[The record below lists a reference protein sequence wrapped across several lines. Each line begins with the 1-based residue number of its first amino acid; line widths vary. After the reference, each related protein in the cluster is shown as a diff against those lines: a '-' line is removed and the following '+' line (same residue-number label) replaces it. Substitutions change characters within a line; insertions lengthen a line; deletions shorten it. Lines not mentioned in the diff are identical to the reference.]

1 MTAKKP
7 KKNKGNVQPT
17 TITWRFNL
25 VIAGIGL
32 VFFGLIL
39 RAAYIQVLEPDM
51 LKAQGDLRSLRTAT
65 KDTHRGSIVDRHGE
79 ELAVSVPVQTVYAD
93 PKYVIE
99 KNGLSQTRRLQAL
112 ADVLGM
118 DLTTLKKR
126 IGTNPKRR
134 FVYLARQINPAI
146 AQYVKE
152 LKIPGIHLRKESK
165 RFYPA
170 GEITAHLIGFTDVD
184 DKGIEGLERVY
195 NDVLT
200 GQSGKKQYRK
210 DAKGNLIEILD
221 EQEAQ
226 QPQDI
231 TLSIDQRIQALAYRE
246 LIAGIKSFKANSG
259 SVVVVD
265 VNSGEILALVNGP
278 SFNPNNRKGV
288 ATHRFRNRAITD
300 VFEPGST
307 MKPLTVLSAL
317 EFGSVEKDAVIKTG
331 RSMRIGGRRVS
342 DPRPYGEQTLADILK
357 NSSNMGSTRL
367 ALDMPKDYFIGK
379 FFEMGFSEDTGTGLT
394 GETSGMLS
402 DRSRWSKFELATL
415 SFGYGLAIS
424 PLQLARFYATIG
436 NGGIKRPLSVL
447 KDPKFNQGER
457 VVSNDNAIALMAM
470 LEQVVNDG
478 GAWRAKVEG
487 YRVGGKTGTA
497 IKTTVGGYGN
507 DYMGLFAGIA
517 PLSNPQVAIVVVID
531 EPAGDLY
538 HGGEIAAPVFSK
550 IMTGTLRYLNITPDG
565 LPQLTTQTTETTNTI
580 RTGVSNG

>member
-7 KKNKGNVQPT
+7 RKNKDNVQPM
-17 TITWRFNL
+17 TIAWRFNL
-25 VIAGIGL
+25 VIGGIAL

-39 RAAYIQVLEPDM
+39 RAAYIQVIEPDM

-65 KDTHRGSIVDRHGE
+65 KDTHRGSIVDRNGE

-99 KNGLSQTRRLQAL
+99 KDGLSKTRRLQAL

-118 DLTTLKKR
+118 DITTLRKR
-126 IGTNPKRR
+126 IGTNPKKR

-184 DKGIEGLERVY
+184 DNGIEGLERVY

-200 GQSGKKQYRK
+200 GESGKKQYRK
-210 DAKGNLIEILD
+210 DAKGNLIEVLD

-231 TLSIDQRIQALAYRE
+231 VLSIDQRIQALAYRE
-246 LIAGIKSFKANSG
+246 LIAGIKSFKADSG
-259 SVVVVD
+259 SAVVVD
-265 VNSGEILALVNGP
+265 VHTGEILALVNGP

-300 VFEPGST
+300 VVEPGST
-307 MKPLTVLSAL
+307 MKALTVLSAL
-317 EFGSVEKDAVIKTG
+317 EFGSADTETVIKTG
-331 RSMRIGGRRVS
+331 QSMRIGGRVVTDVRGH
-342 DPRPYGEQTLADILK
+342 GEQTLADILK
-357 NSSNMGSTRL
+357 NSSNVGSARL

-379 FFEMGFSEDTGTGLT
+379 FYEMGFSEDTGTGLI
-394 GETSGMLS
+394 GETSGMIS
-402 DRSRWSKFELATL
+402 DSNRWSKHEIASL
-415 SFGYGLAIS
+415 SYGYNLAIS
-424 PLQLARFYATIG
+424 PLQLARFYAALG
-436 NGGIKRPLSVL
+436 NGGIKKPLSVL
-447 KDPKFNQGER
+447 KDPKFNEGER
-457 VVSNDNAIALMAM
+457 VASEENVKILVDM
-470 LEQVVNDG
+470 LELAVKDG
-478 GAWRAKVEG
+478 GGWRAKVEG

-497 IKTTVGGYGN
+497 KKSIAGGYGN
-507 DYMGLFAGIA
+507 DYRGLFAGIA
-517 PLSNPQVAIVVVID
+517 PLSDPKVVVVVVID
-531 EPAGDLY
+531 DPAGDLY

-550 IMTGTLRYLNITPDG
+550 IMAGTLRYLNLAPDDI
-565 LPQLTTQTTETTNTI
+565 PQLSTQATSTQLSS
-580 RTGVSNG
+580 TGVSNG

>member
-1 MTAKKP
+1 MTARKP
-7 KKNKGNVQPT
+7 KKNKDNYRPT
-17 TITWRFNL
+17 IIPWRFNL
-25 VIAGIGL
+25 VVGGISL
-32 VFFGLIL
+32 VFLGLIA
-39 RAAYIQVLEPDM
+39 RAAYIQVIEPDM

-65 KDTHRGSIVDRHGE
+65 KDTHRGSITDRHGE

-118 DLTTLKKR
+118 DLSTLKQR

-146 AQYVKE
+146 ADYVKE
-152 LKIPGIHLRKESK
+152 LRIPGIHLRKESK

-184 DKGIEGLERVY
+184 DMGIEGLERVY

-200 GQSGKKQYRK
+200 GESGKKQYRK
-210 DAKGNLIEILD
+210 DAKGNPIEILD
-221 EQEAQ
+221 EQEAK

-231 TLSIDQRIQALAYRE
+231 VLSIDQRIQALAYRE

-259 SVVVVD
+259 SVVVAD
-265 VNSGEILALVNGP
+265 VHTGEILALANAP
-278 SFNPNNRKGV
+278 SFNPNNRSGV
-288 ATHRFRNRAITD
+288 APHRFRNRAITD

-317 EFGSVEKDAVIKTG
+317 EFGSANQDTVIKTG
-331 RSMRIGGRRVS
+331 RTMRIGGRRVS
-342 DPRPYGEQTLADILK
+342 DPRAYGEQTLADILK

-379 FFEMGFSEDTGTGLT
+379 FFEMGFSEDTGTGLI
-394 GETSGMLS
+394 GETPGMLS

-415 SFGYGLAIS
+415 SYGYGLAIS
-424 PLQLARFYATIG
+424 PLQLARFYATVA

-447 KDPKFNQGER
+447 KDPEFNQGER
-457 VVSNDNAIALMAM
+457 VVSQKNARALLSM
-470 LEQVVNDG
+470 LEQVVSDG

-487 YRVGGKTGTA
+487 YRVAGKTGTA
-497 IKTTVGGYGN
+497 IKSGIGGYGN
-507 DYMGLFAGIA
+507 DYRGLFAGIA
-517 PLSNPQVAIVVVID
+517 PVSDPQVVVVVVID

-550 IMTGTLRYLNITPDG
+550 VMAGTLRYLNIAPDAVE
-565 LPQLTTQTTETTNTI
+565 QLTTQTDV
-580 RTGVSNG
+580 TGVSNG